1 MLISISNLSKSFGE
15 NQILK
20 DINLTI
26 EDNCRYG
33 LIGVNGAGKSTLLSI
48 IMGELDYDDGDI
60 YKSPNLTIGY
70 LKQNSGLDRNST
82 IISEMRNA
90 FSDIIKIE
98 DELRLIEE
106 KMLSYSEHNS
116 SEYKSLM
123 SEYSKKQSYFES
135 MDGYNIDVKIKT
147 VLNGLGFSDRSLETE
162 INVLSGGEKTR
173 LALAALLLE
182 EPNLLIL
189 DEPTNHLDFK
199 TLDWLENYLINSY
212 KGSLLIVSHDRYFL
226 DNTVENM
233 LEIERG
239 KMYSYNGNYS
249 KYLVLKEERNEVLRK
264 EYEAQQ
270 LQISQMQ
277 TYIDK
282 NITRASTSGSAK
294 SRVKALERME
304 LIEKPD
310 DDIKPIKLK
319 FETIKE
325 PYKDVLTVENL
336 DITVGDRESA
346 GGIKN
351 ICSGLNLSIK
361 RGDKVALIG
370 DNGIGKSSFLKVIQD
385 IIPHQNGSV
394 VWGKNTSVSYY
405 EQENLNLNPDN
416 LAINE
421 LWDRFPRIPEA
432 QIRRVLG
439 NVRLTKEDVYK
450 PVKVISGGERA
461 KLAFCIIMLE
471 KSNVILFDEPT
482 NHLDLPSK
490 EILEQ
495 AMNEYDGT
503 LLFVSHDRYLLN
515 KVPNKIIEMTKDG
528 FTIYDGNFEYYKQR
542 KEWIKQKQSI
552 ETNNKVETNNSSQK
566 SSGGYRSKEQRKAET
581 KRKLQIAELE
591 KMVSKTEE
599 EISALENEMTKEE
612 VFSDYILMNEK
623 NSELEKLNS
632 NLEEYY
638 DNWTK
643 LSEEQE

>member
-552 ETNNKVETNNSSQK
+552 ETNNKVETNNSLQK

-591 KMVSKTEE
+591 KMISKTEE

>member
-591 KMVSKTEE
+591 KMISKTEE

-623 NSELEKLNS
+623 NRELEKLNS

>member
-15 NQILK
+15 NQIIK

-336 DITVGDRESA
+336 DIVVGDRESA

-591 KMVSKTEE
+591 KMISKTEE

>member
-15 NQILK
+15 NQIIK

-98 DELRLIEE
+98 DEVRLIEE

-336 DITVGDRESA
+336 DIVVGDRESA

-591 KMVSKTEE
+591 KMISKTEE

>member
-1 MLISISNLSKSFGE
+1 
-15 NQILK
+15 
-20 DINLTI
+20 
-26 EDNCRYG
+26 
-33 LIGVNGAGKSTLLSI
+33 
-48 IMGELDYDDGDI
+48 MGELDYDDGDI

-226 DNTVENM
+226 DNTVDNM

-591 KMVSKTEE
+591 KMISKTEE

>member
-294 SRVKALERME
+294 SRVKALER
-304 LIEKPD
+304 
-310 DDIKPIKLK
+310 
-319 FETIKE
+319 
-325 PYKDVLTVENL
+325 
-336 DITVGDRESA
+336 
-346 GGIKN
+346 
-351 ICSGLNLSIK
+351 
-361 RGDKVALIG
+361 
-370 DNGIGKSSFLKVIQD
+370 
-385 IIPHQNGSV
+385 IP
-394 VWGKNTSVSYY
+394 
-405 EQENLNLNPDN
+405 
-416 LAINE
+416 
-421 LWDRFPRIPEA
+421 F
-432 QIRRVLG
+432 
-439 NVRLTKEDVYK
+439 
-450 PVKVISGGERA
+450 
-461 KLAFCIIMLE
+461 
-471 KSNVILFDEPT
+471 
-482 NHLDLPSK
+482 
-490 EILEQ
+490 
-495 AMNEYDGT
+495 
-503 LLFVSHDRYLLN
+503 
-515 KVPNKIIEMTKDG
+515 
-528 FTIYDGNFEYYKQR
+528 
-542 KEWIKQKQSI
+542 
-552 ETNNKVETNNSSQK
+552 
-566 SSGGYRSKEQRKAET
+566 
-581 KRKLQIAELE
+581 
-591 KMVSKTEE
+591 
-599 EISALENEMTKEE
+599 
-612 VFSDYILMNEK
+612 
-623 NSELEKLNS
+623 
-632 NLEEYY
+632 
-638 DNWTK
+638 
-643 LSEEQE
+643 

>member
-282 NITRASTSGSAK
+282 NITRASTSGRAK

-591 KMVSKTEE
+591 KMISKTEE

>member
-147 VLNGLGFSDRSLETE
+147 ILNGLGFSDRSLETE

-591 KMVSKTEE
+591 KMISKTEE

>member
-1 MLISISNLSKSFGE
+1 MLISISNLSRSFGE

-123 SEYSKKQSYFES
+123 SEFSKKQSYFES

-591 KMVSKTEE
+591 KMISKTEE

>member
-48 IMGELDYDDGDI
+48 IMGELDYDDGEM
-60 YKSPNLTIGY
+60 YKSSNLTIGY

-90 FSDIIKIE
+90 FSEIIKIE

-226 DNTVENM
+226 DNTVENV
-233 LEIERG
+233 LELERG
-239 KMYSYNGNYS
+239 KMYSYSGNYS

-304 LIEKPD
+304 IIEKPD

-336 DITVGDRESA
+336 DIAVGDRGAA

-495 AMNEYDGT
+495 AMSDYDGT

-542 KEWIKQKQSI
+542 KEWIRQKQSV
-552 ETNNKVETNNSSQK
+552 ETNNKVEINNSSQK
-566 SSGGYRSKEQRKAET
+566 SSGVYRTKEQRKAET

-591 KMVSKTEE
+591 KMISKTEE
-599 EISALENEMTKEE
+599 EISTLENEMTKEE

-638 DNWTK
+638 DSWTK

>member
-336 DITVGDRESA
+336 DITVGYRESA

-591 KMVSKTEE
+591 KMISKTEE

>member
-1 MLISISNLSKSFGE
+1 
-15 NQILK
+15 
-20 DINLTI
+20 
-26 EDNCRYG
+26 
-33 LIGVNGAGKSTLLSI
+33 
-48 IMGELDYDDGDI
+48 
-60 YKSPNLTIGY
+60 
-70 LKQNSGLDRNST
+70 
-82 IISEMRNA
+82 MRNA
-90 FSDIIKIE
+90 FSAIIKIE

-116 SEYKSLM
+116 SEYKSFM
-123 SEYSKKQSYFES
+123 YEYSKKQSYFES

-591 KMVSKTEE
+591 KMISKTEE

>member
-33 LIGVNGAGKSTLLSI
+33 LIGVNGAGKSTLLGI

-336 DITVGDRESA
+336 DIAVGDRESA

-528 FTIYDGNFEYYKQR
+528 FTIYDGNFGYYKQR

-591 KMVSKTEE
+591 KMISKTEE

-612 VFSDYILMNEK
+612 VFSNYILMNEK

>member
-212 KGSLLIVSHDRYFL
+212 KGSLLIVSHDRYFI

-591 KMVSKTEE
+591 KMISKTEE

>member
-15 NQILK
+15 NQIIK

-336 DITVGDRESA
+336 DIVVGDRESA

-591 KMVSKTEE
+591 KMISKTEE

-623 NSELEKLNS
+623 NSELEKINS

-638 DNWTK
+638 YNWTK

>member
-15 NQILK
+15 NQIIK

-336 DITVGDRESA
+336 DIVVGDRESA

-515 KVPNKIIEMTKDG
+515 KVQNKIIEMTKDG

-591 KMVSKTEE
+591 KMISKTEE

>member
-147 VLNGLGFSDRSLETE
+147 VLNRLGFSDRSLETE

-591 KMVSKTEE
+591 KMISKTEE

>member
-15 NQILK
+15 NQIIK

-336 DITVGDRESA
+336 DIVVGDRESA

-394 VWGKNTSVSYY
+394 VWGKNTSVSFY

-591 KMVSKTEE
+591 KMISKTEE

>member
-1 MLISISNLSKSFGE
+1 
-15 NQILK
+15 
-20 DINLTI
+20 
-26 EDNCRYG
+26 
-33 LIGVNGAGKSTLLSI
+33 
-48 IMGELDYDDGDI
+48 MGELDYDDGDI

-591 KMVSKTEE
+591 KMISKTEE

>member
-591 KMVSKTEE
+591 KMISKTEE

>member
-15 NQILK
+15 NQILQ

-591 KMVSKTEE
+591 KMISKTEE

>member
-15 NQILK
+15 NQIIK

-336 DITVGDRESA
+336 DIVVGDRESA

-591 KMVSKTEE
+591 KMISKTEE

-612 VFSDYILMNEK
+612 VFSDYILMMKKQQSLRN
-623 NSELEKLNS
+623 
-632 NLEEYY
+632 
-638 DNWTK
+638 
-643 LSEEQE
+643 

>member
-20 DINLTI
+20 DINLTK

-33 LIGVNGAGKSTLLSI
+33 LICVNGAGKSTLLSI

-591 KMVSKTEE
+591 KMISKTEE

>member
-552 ETNNKVETNNSSQK
+552 ETNNKVETNKSSQK
-566 SSGGYRSKEQRKAET
+566 SSVGYRSKEQRKAET

-591 KMVSKTEE
+591 KMISKTEE

>member
-15 NQILK
+15 NQIIK

-304 LIEKPD
+304 LIEKTN

-336 DITVGDRESA
+336 DIVVGDRESA

-591 KMVSKTEE
+591 KMISKTEE

>member
-591 KMVSKTEE
+591 KMISKTEE

-643 LSEEQE
+643 LSEEQD